1 MGWGSMDTFLPLHP
15 RVNRR
20 LSVDCPWSAVVP
32 IARAAPSRPVPGWKR
47 HRLSERCDPF
57 ATIMRMKTSHI
68 RSVDLEESWLLYDAS
83 EHVLGRM
90 AADIAVRLMGKND
103 PRYTPSELG
112 RTHVVV
118 INAEKVR
125 LSGRKDEQKEYP
137 HYSGYPGGLHTTSI
151 ERMRADRPYDV
162 VKLAVR
168 RMLPKTKLGKRM
180 LSKMKVYGGSEHPHA
195 AQKPIKVEALNS

>member
-1 MGWGSMDTFLPLHP
+1 
-15 RVNRR
+15 
-20 LSVDCPWSAVVP
+20 
-32 IARAAPSRPVPGWKR
+32 
-47 HRLSERCDPF
+47 
-57 ATIMRMKTSHI
+57 
-68 RSVDLEESWLLYDAS
+68 
-83 EHVLGRM
+83 M

-118 INAEKVR
+118 INAGKVR
-125 LSGRKDEQKEYP
+125 LSGRKDEQKEYQ
-137 HYSGYPGGLHTTSI
+137 HYSGYPGGLHVKSL
-151 ERMRADRPYDV
+151 ERMRVERPHDV

-195 AQKPIKVEALNS
+195 AQKPIKVEALDS